1 MRSLLG
7 NRRFIGQ
14 LVASNSFPNQFLLS
28 IRTNVATYST
38 QKFSGKSIIERMTDE
53 VERGYLSDD
62 NLMILLNEKLE
73 SMESLNS
80 KDSSN
85 MDKATEISCC
95 ALFGDLLVD
104 MGYKKVYLTS
114 VKSLLLAPVWEK
126 QRTLRPKRAE
136 LIADAK
142 LRIFSSARKPMSLA
156 GVIAAYHHPPSGDV
170 GIIDGQHRYLPL
182 YVI

>member
-1 MRSLLG
+1 
-7 NRRFIGQ
+7 
-14 LVASNSFPNQFLLS
+14 
-28 IRTNVATYST
+28 
-38 QKFSGKSIIERMTDE
+38 MTDE
-53 VERGYLSDD
+53 GERGYLSDD
-62 NLMILLNEKLE
+62 NLMTLLNEKLE
-73 SMESLNS
+73 RMESLNS

-85 MDKATEISCC
+85 MIKAAAISSSV
-95 ALFGDLLVD
+95 LFGDLLVD

-142 LRIFSSARKPMSLA
+142 LRIFSSARKPLNLA

-170 GIIDGQHRYLPL
+170 GIIDGQHRYLSL
-182 YVI
+182 QAI